1 MDILNAKGKPL
12 RISASSVETYI
23 DCKRKWAYGYYWRLE
38 RVSSPEAQV
47 GSDVHDVLETYLST
61 GNKPEDPNN
70 RYWRIAEPGLK
81 FLPEVKQGGVSGDW
95 QVEEWVKCQCGPLP
109 FVGKV
114 DLYNLKDFDRIQID
128 DHKTTKDGSWR
139 WAKTPSQLAKLIQ
152 PHAYAWCIVQV
163 HGLVAPEAV
172 DFRHINYCTKG
183 TPKAMEV
190 RATNVPWSDVEE
202 TWKRL
207 EKIAEEM
214 VALATTITEPE
225 EVEATVTSCRKYGG
239 CPYADMCKASHHNK
253 SNKAPSVPPSV
264 IGDPKMSDR
273 LTALRAQLGLGSET
287 AAPPK
292 KTKPRKEVK
301 DPQGDPN
308 ALADK
313 LVKALEKGNDIPIS
327 AAEAMAKSADVHLY
341 EALAIANIKNS
352 GGFLAAKESPTLSD
366 PPVLPLPEASPDNE
380 DTVVGKWKKYLDSH
394 ENRMSRAAATGIVR
408 EVTGAQRVRMQR
420 LEAFMVEFNDTYGGL
435 YLSGNTFLCS
445 AGELLKPAVDEVKQR
460 TIPYCGLTSKEVED
474 EGMVIGKEQKVL
486 YGLVVPKDY
495 EGTAIETYK
504 KFRPDS
510 MFMVEALEGV
520 EGSRSPPSTPPKAT
534 TLPRPA
540 KDSEEEAVVVIG
552 ESSSESDALGDT
564 PLGRIVKEV
573 ATPTIYI
580 DCIPEDPAGVYSF
593 TDFIRPFEQA
603 VEKEG
608 GKVDDKFMQPLPYY
622 GLIDY
627 GKGPGRVAGKVLA
640 ALHRAGPQL
649 FRGDMYVDGKHPLAD
664 EIIPILRRLKGV
676 RVVRASR

>member
-1 MDILNAKGKPL
+1 MDILNAKGKPI
-12 RISASSVETYI
+12 RISASSTETYL
-23 DCKRKWAYGYYWRLE
+23 DCKRKWAYGYYWRLD
-38 RVSSPEAQV
+38 RPSSPEAQV
-47 GSDVHDVLETYLST
+47 GSEVHDVLEAYLST
-61 GNKPEDPNN
+61 GKKPEDPNN

-81 FLPEVKQGGVSGDW
+81 FLPEVGEDGVLGNW
-95 QVEEWVKCQCGPLP
+95 KIEEWVKCQCGPLP

-114 DLYNLKDFDRIQID
+114 DLYNLEDFDRIQID

-152 PHAYAWCIVQV
+152 PHAYAWCVVQV
-163 HGLVAPEAV
+163 HGLTAPEAV
-172 DFRHINYCTKG
+172 DFRHINYCTRG
-183 TPKAMEV
+183 VPQAMEV
-190 RATNVPWSDVEE
+190 RATDVPWSDVEE
-202 TWKRL
+202 TWKKL
-207 EKIAEEM
+207 EVIAAEM
-214 VALATTITEPE
+214 ADLATTITEPE
-225 EVEATVTSCRKYGG
+225 EVEATVTSCKKYGG
-239 CPYADMCKASHHNK
+239 CPYADVCAASPINRDKPKH
-253 SNKAPSVPPSV
+253 SVV
-264 IGDPKMSDR
+264 IGDSKMSER
-273 LTALRAQLGLGSET
+273 LAALRAQLGLGGAEK
-287 AAPPK
+287 PE
-292 KTKPRKEVK
+292 TKPEKPQPKKEVK

-313 LVKALEKGNDIPIS
+313 LVKAIEKGNPIPIS

-341 EALAIANIKNS
+341 EALAIANLKNS
-352 GGFLAAKESPTLSD
+352 GGFLTAKGSPALLN
-366 PPVLPLPEASPDNE
+366 PPVLPLPEAPADNE

-420 LEAFMVEFNDTYGGL
+420 LEAFMVEFNETYGGL

-445 AGELLKPAVDEVKQR
+445 AGELLKPVVDEVKQR
-460 TIPYCGLTSKEVED
+460 GRTPDELTEPMAKSN
-474 EGMVIGKEQKVL
+474 KVL

-520 EGSRSPPSTPPKAT
+520 EGFRSPPSTPPKAT
-534 TLPRPA
+534 TLVKPA
-540 KDSEEEAVVVIG
+540 KDSEEAILDKPA
-552 ESSSESDALGDT
+552 SSESDALGDT

-649 FRGDMYVDGKHPLAD
+649 LRGDMYVDGKHPLAD
-664 EIIPILRRLKGV
+664 EIIPSLRRLKGV